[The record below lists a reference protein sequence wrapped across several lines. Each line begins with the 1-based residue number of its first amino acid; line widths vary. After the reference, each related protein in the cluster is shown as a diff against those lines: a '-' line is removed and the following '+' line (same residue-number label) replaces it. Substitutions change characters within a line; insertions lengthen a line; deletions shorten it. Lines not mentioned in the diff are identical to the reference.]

1 MSNIC
6 RVYSGDSDLFVFMQ
20 SDNFGKLSKPI
31 HFPELLDISP
41 YMSNPNRGDHHPMY
55 SLYAVVVHLDA
66 TSYSGHYVC
75 YIKNLHGDW
84 FKIDDSNVGFTNIVI
99 IPLYIFFLIL
109 NVSFLI
115 AGFPGS
121 ITDCVTRGS
130 IHASLCKVSCVN
142 IIKSQ
147 SLMCL

>member
-1 MSNIC
+1 MSIIC
-6 RVYSGDSDLFVFMQ
+6 RVYSGDNDLFVFMQ

-41 YMSNPNRGDHHPMY
+41 YMSNPNHGDHHPVY

-99 IPLYIFFLIL
+99 IPLYIFF
-109 NVSFLI
+109 FLD
-115 AGFPGS
+115 S
-121 ITDCVTRGS
+121 
-130 IHASLCKVSCVN
+130 
-142 IIKSQ
+142 
-147 SLMCL
+147 